1 MMEEH
6 KRIPKLRFAE
16 FSGEWE
22 RKYLEDIGEVVNGL
36 TYSPS
41 DIDDN
46 GILVLRSSNIQ
57 SSRLIFDDNVYVKV
71 TDFNSV
77 RENDILICVRNGSRR
92 LIGKN
97 ALITREA
104 EGLAFGAFMTVF
116 RSELNLFNFQLF
128 ATKRYFK
135 TIHQNLGATINSINN
150 NELRKFDFYYPSRLE
165 QQKIASFLATV
176 DKKISRL
183 QQKKALL
190 KDYKKGVMQQIFPS
204 AGSGQASKL
213 RFTRE
218 DGTTYPDWEEK
229 KFKEIYSFY
238 STNSFSRDKLNYETG
253 EVRNVHYGDIHT
265 KFSTLFDINDEL
277 VPYINKEVDLSKIK
291 KDSYLKL
298 GDLLIADASEDYND
312 IGKTIEVV
320 NLNDEKVISGLHTF
334 HARPNKHKM
343 ALGFSGYLL
352 QSWMIR
358 KQVMK
363 IAQGTKVLGIS
374 TGRLR
379 EIKFFIPSYEE
390 QTQIADFL
398 SAIDKKIAVVQ
409 TQIEHTQQ
417 FKKGLL
423 QQLFV

>member
-213 RFTRE
+213 R
-218 DGTTYPDWEEK
+218 
-229 KFKEIYSFY
+229 
-238 STNSFSRDKLNYETG
+238 
-253 EVRNVHYGDIHT
+253 
-265 KFSTLFDINDEL
+265 
-277 VPYINKEVDLSKIK
+277 LS
-291 KDSYLKL
+291 
-298 GDLLIADASEDYND
+298 
-312 IGKTIEVV
+312 
-320 NLNDEKVISGLHTF
+320 
-334 HARPNKHKM
+334 
-343 ALGFSGYLL
+343 
-352 QSWMIR
+352 
-358 KQVMK
+358 
-363 IAQGTKVLGIS
+363 
-374 TGRLR
+374 
-379 EIKFFIPSYEE
+379 
-390 QTQIADFL
+390 
-398 SAIDKKIAVVQ
+398 
-409 TQIEHTQQ
+409 
-417 FKKGLL
+417 
-423 QQLFV
+423 